1 MDSFLDLFD
10 PGTSPPTNCDV
21 WPEDDDD
28 ATRLPPEPQMGN
40 IEYKLKLT
48 SPSKL
53 RFEHLVTQLKWR
65 LREGH
70 GEAIYEIGVEDTGK
84 LTGLS
89 SDDMKSSLITLDQ
102 MALKLGATT
111 SVLRER
117 SVGKDKIVAE
127 VLVRKVPD
135 DQECIEVMVAVLGG
149 ADAGKS
155 TLLGVLAHGEFD
167 NGRGSARLNVLRH
180 LHELRSGRTSSISH
194 EILGFDTEGDVINYQ
209 KARTAEEIRDR
220 SSKLITFLDL
230 AGHKKYLKTTVAGLS
245 GYCPNHVMLVVSS
258 PAVNVS
264 SPTQLDM
271 TKEHMDLALAL
282 RLPFC
287 IVVTKTDITPA
298 DNTINWLESVLKSIG
313 CRKVPLVIKSD
324 DDVITASSAQPAQNV
339 VPIFT
344 ISSVTGENL
353 DLLTRFLYVLPPS
366 ISIKEKERLEQ
377 ECCQFQIDEIF
388 KVPDIGTIVGG
399 VLTQGV
405 VNVATELVIG
415 PLDNGTFVPVT
426 VQSIHRNKA
435 PCRVVKATQS
445 ASLNLEKAIPGL
457 RNGMVLLGL
466 GVNHS
471 ACIFFQARI
480 VVLYHATSIHNGFQ
494 TTVHIGNIRQ
504 TAAIVAIME
513 CDKRGMHTNDS
524 ASVIFKFARH
534 PEYVTEGMRL
544 LFREGQTKG
553 IGIVTQVFALQV
565 VAG

>member
-10 PGTSPPTNCDV
+10 PGSSSLTSCDV
-21 WPEDDDD
+21 WPEDDAL
-28 ATRLPPEPQMGN
+28 ATHLPPEPQMGN
-40 IEYKLKLT
+40 VEYKLKLIN
-48 SPSKL
+48 PSKL

-70 GEAIYEIGVEDTGK
+70 GEAIYEIGVEDTGM

-89 SDDMKSSLITLDQ
+89 IEDMESSLITLDQ
-102 MALKLGATT
+102 MASKLGATT

-117 SVGKDKIVAE
+117 MVGKDKMVAE
-127 VLVRKVPD
+127 ILVRKVPD

-149 ADAGKS
+149 VDAGKS
-155 TLLGVLAHGEFD
+155 TLLGVLAHGEND

-194 EILGFDTEGDVINYQ
+194 EILGFDIHGEVINYQ
-209 KARTAEEIRDR
+209 NARTAEEIRDR
-220 SSKLITFLDL
+220 STKLITFLDL

-245 GYCPNHVMLVVSS
+245 GYCPHQVMLVVSS
-258 PAVNVS
+258 PAVTTS
-264 SPTQLDM
+264 SSIPLNM

-298 DNTINWLESVLKSIG
+298 DNTLNWLECILKAVG
-313 CRKVPLVIKSD
+313 NRKVPLVVKSE
-324 DDVITASSAQPAQNV
+324 DDVITASSSQQNQNV

-344 ISSVTGENL
+344 VSSVTGEGL
-353 DLLTRFLYVLPPS
+353 DLLIRFLYVLPPS
-366 ISIKEKERLEQ
+366 ISLKEKERLEQ

-405 VNVATELVIG
+405 INIGTELVIG
-415 PLDNGTFVPVT
+415 PFSNGKFVPVT
-426 VQSIHRNKA
+426 IQSIHRNKA

-445 ASLNLEKAIPGL
+445 ASLSLEQSIPGL

-466 GVNHS
+466 GVNHQ
-471 ACIFFQARI
+471 ACMFFQARI

-504 TAAIVAIME
+504 TAAIVAIMD
-513 CDKRGMHTNDS
+513 CDKNGMHTNDT

-553 IGIVTQVFALQV
+553 IGRVTQVFAVQV
-565 VAG
+565 EAG